1 MPFILFFLQI
11 NHPNKEI
18 LKEEFI
24 FPKYISL
31 PQKIS
36 PFKYT
41 RRVEET
47 KLEYK
52 YNLIDGWTNSDS
64 IP

>member
-41 RRVEET
+41 LRVKDI
-47 KLEYK
+47 KLGCK
-52 YNLIDGWTNSDS
+52 YNLIDS
-64 IP
+64 